1 MRILVLYCHP
11 NPESFGAALHETVVA
26 SLRAAG
32 HQVDDCD
39 LYAEDFHPVLSR
51 QERLGY
57 HDLAHNTEPV
67 ADYVRRLREAEAL
80 VLVFPVWN
88 FGFPALL
95 KGFFDRMFMPG
106 VGFDISDPAAVK
118 PLLGNIRSITGIVTY
133 GRSFWYALWMG
144 DPPRKIVMRYLWW
157 FTGWKARRRYCALY
171 HMNVATPEQR
181 AGFIAKVK
189 AAMAGV

>member
-95 KGFFDRMFMPG
+95 KGFFDRVFLPG
-106 VGFDISDPAAVK
+106 VSFGLVDGRTRGILTHISR
-118 PLLGNIRSITGIVTY
+118 IGIVTSY
-133 GRSFWYALWMG
+133 GATRWRAFLMG
-144 DPPRKIVMRYLWW
+144 DPPRRFCTRVLRAVTGFKAPVAYLAHYDMNRSTDASRAA
-157 FTGWKARRRYCALY
+157 FRAR
-171 HMNVATPEQR
+171 VADIFSR
-181 AGFIAKVK
+181 W
-189 AAMAGV
+189 

>member
-95 KGFFDRMFMPG
+95 KGFFDRVFLPG
-106 VGFDISDPAAVK
+106 VSFGLVDGRTRGILTHISRIGV
-118 PLLGNIRSITGIVTY
+118 VTSY
-133 GRSFWYALWMG
+133 GATRWRAFLMG
-144 DPPRKIVMRYLWW
+144 DPPRRFCTRVLRAVTGFKAPVAYL
-157 FTGWKARRRYCALY
+157 AHYD
-171 HMNVATPEQR
+171 MNRSTDASRAAFRTRVADVFSR
-181 AGFIAKVK
+181 W
-189 AAMAGV
+189 